1 MFAGCVGKRAL
12 QWNISRWS
20 SAASLPELTEVYPG
34 DDEIFLSLTIGSFSP
49 VIIVGSVFNSLTVVI
64 ASQKLRLSS
73 VGVNLR
79 RRSSSDSS
87 DPKLSSSFSELA
99 RVLVRRLFLP
109 YIHSY

>member
-34 DDEIFLSLTIGSFSP
+34 DDERFLSQTIGSFSP
-49 VIIVGSVFNSLTVVI
+49 VIVGSVFNSLTVVI
-64 ASQKLRLSS
+64 ASQKLRFSS

-87 DPKLSSSFSELA
+87 EPKLSSSFSELA

-109 YIHSY
+109 